1 MTSPVSRFVFSLSEL
16 QMAEYFALV
25 PREPPKPGLRPAPA
39 IRAGGRARARPSV
52 RSPSLVRAVGLGVA
66 EVLFAFPL
74 RIGACGRAKLRMSVF
89 LASKSVNQP
98 ALAQNSLQL
107 LLGFFISCP
116 PYPRFRLGAVLLKV
130 SFSDRLASWP
140 DTN

>member
-1 MTSPVSRFVFSLSEL
+1 MTSPVSESVFWGV
-16 QMAEYFALV
+16 AEDFALV

-39 IRAGGRARARPSV
+39 LRAGGRSRARPSV
-52 RSPSLVRAVGLGVA
+52 RSPSLVRAVLCGVA

-74 RIGACGRAKLRMSVF
+74 RIGACGRDKLVMSVF
-89 LASKSVNQP
+89 SLSNVDQP
-98 ALAQNSLQL
+98 ALAQNSCKL